1 MPGEGFFYTYLTN
14 FSDNLVT
21 FDNLTIRHKQGTLR
35 NIHEYYPYGL
45 EYWRS
50 GTKLYDR
57 GDQFS
62 EFHHREWELDGI
74 EMNRFAARWYDPVIA
89 RWHAP
94 DPLEQMHSPY
104 VALCGDPANFVDP
117 DGRAGIH
124 LSDWTKGCIK
134 DAFLMYGGAAV
145 GGAAMVGIGKVL
157 QGVEFVGSTLQGVL
171 NVVTTAK
178 GWINVIKN
186 VYSCSKSFGAMDN
199 VCQATTETASLEYDN
214 PGNNGGDFGNA
225 TASVQHDLVGP
236 IDRPNVNQPAYKGGT
251 YGFIALITFGSNLGN
266 SSINSNTRN
275 FSTNGS
281 FINYFQGKKIEQW
294 YQTNGSSGIA
304 PYAPPSDNIRYQT
317 LFYRVQYKDPWGS
330 PWAYAID
337 FIPYPPIP
345 APIQGRG
352 GNTLPVSFNLELS
365 KPVTLEDFFSFPP
378 RFPMELRPDR
388 YGRISE
394 DQVQG
399 GAKVVART
407 ALRLSLKVKI
417 YGGNGTN
424 SEILRQRMRNALISF
439 GISDSDILDVDEPPL
454 LSDPSFGTFTWK

>member
-1 MPGEGFFYTYLTN
+1 
-14 FSDNLVT
+14 
-21 FDNLTIRHKQGTLR
+21 
-35 NIHEYYPYGL
+35 
-45 EYWRS
+45 
-50 GTKLYDR
+50 
-57 GDQFS
+57 
-62 EFHHREWELDGI
+62 
-74 EMNRFAARWYDPVIA
+74 
-89 RWHAP
+89 
-94 DPLEQMHSPY
+94 
-104 VALCGDPANFVDP
+104 
-117 DGRAGIH
+117 
-124 LSDWTKGCIK
+124 
-134 DAFLMYGGAAV
+134 
-145 GGAAMVGIGKVL
+145 
-157 QGVEFVGSTLQGVL
+157 
-171 NVVTTAK
+171 
-178 GWINVIKN
+178 
-186 VYSCSKSFGAMDN
+186 MDN
-199 VCQATTETASLEYDN
+199 VNQKIILAKVSEQWIMSAKQQRKQQVLNMIIQAIMVAILVMQS
-214 PGNNGGDFGNA
+214 
-225 TASVQHDLVGP
+225 ASVQHDLVGP

-394 DQVQG
+394 DPVQG
-399 GAKVVART
+399 GVKVVART
-407 ALRLSLKVKI
+407 ALIVITQSQDLWR
-417 YGGNGTN
+417 
-424 SEILRQRMRNALISF
+424 
-439 GISDSDILDVDEPPL
+439 
-454 LSDPSFGTFTWK
+454 